1 MGFQTWRETLF
12 ASIAD
17 VGPLTAAAEA
27 LIATD
32 VTLPAGYMYAGR
44 VLKATLHGRASN
56 AVTTPGTLQIRSRW
70 GGLAG
75 TLLHDTGAMTQNV
88 IVQTNKSWMAEFLFI
103 CRSVGTA
110 GSILPTGWMTRGNRA
125 AAAFTDPTVDQIP
138 QTAPAAVSVD
148 TTIAKV
154 LSFTATPSL
163 TTASITCHSYVL
175 EALN

>member
-1 MGFQTWRETLF
+1 MGMQTWRETLF

-17 VGPLTAAAEA
+17 GPTLTAAAEA
-27 LIATD
+27 LLVTD
-32 VTLPAGYMYAGR
+32 VTIPAGYMYAGR
-44 VLKATLHGRASN
+44 VLKATLYGRASN
-56 AVTTPGTLQIRSRW
+56 VVTTPGTLQLRTRW

-75 TLLHDTGAMTQNV
+75 VLLHDSGAMTQNV
-88 IVQTNKSWMAEFLFI
+88 LVQTNKTWIAEFLFA

-110 GSILPTGWMTRGNRA
+110 GSILPTGWASRGNRA

-154 LSFTATPSL
+154 LSITATPSL
-163 TTASITCHSYVL
+163 TTASITCHNYVL